1 MWVPQKSM
9 EWTLGLPFW
18 IMVRL
23 ENTVQ
28 EFAVL
33 SFDTRMW
40 VALELWSFGPML
52 YKIVPKFVNFAFWF
66 SFVTSPFSSF
76 LFSFPLPI
84 TLFPSFLFL
93 HFPSFSFSFLPSFSF
108 SFPFFLLYFIFYL
121 FSPPFPTF
129 FFVAFYCYPR
139 CYDVIFHRLL
149 LWVASLMSVNL
160 YKHVFDCELKPVI
173 RTSRDVWLE
182 SSKLDHYL
190 LCLFPSRDCLH
201 SLMAVEWYQ
210 TLSHAATLFVSTYAD
225 CFAWFPQAV

>member
-1 MWVPQKSM
+1 MWMPQKSM

-76 LFSFPLPI
+76 LFFLSPFLSLYFLPFFSFTFPLFLSHFFHP
-84 TLFPSFLFL
+84 FLFL
-93 HFPSFSFSFLPSFSF
+93 SLSSSCTSSFIYFHLLFLPFS
-108 SFPFFLLYFIFYL
+108 
-121 FSPPFPTF
+121 
-129 FFVAFYCYPR
+129 
-139 CYDVIFHRLL
+139 LL
-149 LWVASLMSVNL
+149 LSIVTQDSM
-160 YKHVFDCELKPVI
+160 
-173 RTSRDVWLE
+173 
-182 SSKLDHYL
+182 
-190 LCLFPSRDCLH
+190 
-201 SLMAVEWYQ
+201 M
-210 TLSHAATLFVSTYAD
+210 
-225 CFAWFPQAV
+225 